1 MPTISI
7 QLDDLYRLLGRRLDK
22 KDLVDLLTKLKCEVE
37 EFSDTM
43 LVYEANHDRP
53 DLFSVEGLARAIK
66 NLLGLPA
73 KEPRVSECGV
83 AAYAESVEGRPYV
96 AFAVVKNVTLD
107 DEALRQIIQLQE
119 KLHATY
125 GRNRRKASIGLY
137 DLDRVKPPIYYK
149 KVDPDTTRYRP
160 LGYDRDMS
168 LREVLKYTDK
178 GREYG
183 FIIEGMPKFPVIADS
198 EGRILSLAPI
208 LNSEDAKVT
217 TSTRNILVDSTGL
230 DPRIVVDMATI
241 VAFNLYE
248 RGDATELCIVK
259 TLYENGIE
267 VAAPRLEGV
276 LQEISLKEVNELIG
290 ANITVEE
297 ATGLLKQFGYK
308 VLGVRDWRIIAQAPP
323 YRVDV
328 LSWVDAAEDI
338 AIAYGY
344 DKLGEQAGELP
355 PATRGG
361 RENEVEHF
369 SYFLRSIM
377 VSMGFSEVAN
387 YMMTNTNLDVNL
399 FGRRVEP
406 IVVANPISERFTSIR
421 TWLTPGLL
429 GVIVENKNKASDF
442 KIFEV
447 GDVAYVREGRV
458 VEERRIGLAISN
470 YNATLTDGLAA
481 VKTLV
486 NTLGLSPRFADGGV
500 EGLLKERTALI
511 LIDNEVIGF
520 VGEIHPEILY
530 KLNYDRPVVVA
541 EINVEKLLK
550 MLERH

>member
-1 MPTISI
+1 
-7 QLDDLYRLLGRRLDK
+7 
-22 KDLVDLLTKLKCEVE
+22 
-37 EFSDTM
+37 
-43 LVYEANHDRP
+43 
-53 DLFSVEGLARAIK
+53 
-66 NLLGLPA
+66 
-73 KEPRVSECGV
+73 
-83 AAYAESVEGRPYV
+83 
-96 AFAVVKNVTLD
+96 
-107 DEALRQIIQLQE
+107 
-119 KLHATY
+119 
-125 GRNRRKASIGLY
+125 
-137 DLDRVKPPIYYK
+137 
-149 KVDPDTTRYRP
+149 
-160 LGYDRDMS
+160 MS

-217 TSTRNILVDSTGL
+217 TSTKNILVDSTGL

-248 RGDATELCIVK
+248 RGSATELCIVK
-259 TLYENGIE
+259 TVYENGT
-267 VAAPRLEGV
+267 VLVAPRLEGV
-276 LQEISLKEVNELIG
+276 IQEISLKEVNELVG
-290 ANITVEE
+290 ANITVED
-297 ATGLLKQFGYK
+297 AIRLLKQFGYK
-308 VLGVRDWRIIAQAPP
+308 VLSVRDGGITAQAPP

-328 LSWVDAAEDI
+328 LSWVDVAEDI

-344 DKLGEQAGELP
+344 DKLGEEASELP

-361 RENEVEHF
+361 RENPVEHF

-406 IVVANPISERFTSIR
+406 ILVANPISERFTSIR

-442 KIFEV
+442 KVFEV
-447 GDVAYVREGRV
+447 GDVAYVKDGRV
-458 VEERRIGLAISN
+458 IEERRIGLAVSN

-481 VKTLV
+481 VKTLL
-486 NTLGLSPRFADGGV
+486 NTLGVSPRFTEGSV

-511 LIDNEVIGF
+511 LIGDEVVGL

-541 EINVEKLLK
+541 EINIGKLLK
-550 MLERH
+550 TLEKH